1 MSFVPSG
8 CAATERAVST
18 AEHRDLADLVAKIQD
33 ALLRRHETV
42 AVAESLTGGLVAAA
56 ITERP
61 GASDVFVGSITA
73 YATTI
78 KESLLGVDPLLLAE
92 RGAVDADVALA
103 MAEGVRQRM
112 KATYGVATTGVAGP
126 DSQDGQPVGT
136 VFVAVS
142 ADTARSVAALT
153 LTGNRREI
161 RTGAVISALELLCR
175 TLPVGD
181 TGNAGI
187 GARSDASTP
196 S

>member
-8 CAATERAVST
+8 CVATGRVVSPV
-18 AEHRDLADLVAKIQD
+18 EHRDLADLVAEIQD
-33 ALLRRHETV
+33 TLLRRHESV

-56 ITERP
+56 MTERP

-78 KESLLGVDPLLLAE
+78 KESLLGVDPSLLAE

-103 MAEGVRQRM
+103 MAEGVRQRLT
-112 KATYGVATTGVAGP
+112 ATYGVATTGVAGP

-153 LTGNRREI
+153 LTGSRREI
-161 RTGAVISALELLCR
+161 RTRAVIGVLELLCR
-175 TLPVGD
+175 ALRAYDGQLSAS
-181 TGNAGI
+181 AGTV
-187 GARSDASTP
+187 D
-196 S
+196 

>member
-8 CAATERAVST
+8 CAATERGVST
-18 AEHRDLADLVAKIQD
+18 AEHRGLADLVAKIHD

-78 KESLLGVDPLLLAE
+78 KESLLGVDPSLLAE

-103 MAEGVRQRM
+103 MAEGVRQRL

-126 DSQDGQPVGT
+126 DSQDSQDSQPVGT

-142 ADTARSVAALT
+142 GDTARSVAALT

-175 TLPVGD
+175 TLPADDRTEGVRAEHP
-181 TGNAGI
+181 T
-187 GARSDASTP
+187 
-196 S
+196 

>member
-1 MSFVPSG
+1 MSFVHFG
-8 CAATERAVST
+8 CAARERGVSA
-18 AEHRDLADLVAKIQD
+18 AEHRDLAGLVAQVHD

-78 KESLLGVDPLLLAE
+78 KESLLGVDPSLLAE

-103 MAEGVRQRM
+103 MAEGVRERLM
-112 KATYGVATTGVAGP
+112 ATFGVATTGVAGP

-142 ADTARSVAALT
+142 ADAARSVAALT
-153 LTGNRREI
+153 LTGSRREI
-161 RTGAVISALELLCR
+161 RTGAVIGALELLCR
-175 TLPVGD
+175 TLRGGD
-181 TGNAGI
+181 GQLSASAG
-187 GARSDASTP
+187 TVE
-196 S
+196 

>member
-8 CAATERAVST
+8 CAATERGVST

-33 ALLRRHETV
+33 ALLRRDETV

-73 YATTI
+73 YATTM
-78 KESLLGVDPLLLAE
+78 KESLLGVDPSLLAE

-153 LTGNRREI
+153 LTGDRREI
-161 RTGAVISALELLCR
+161 RTGAVISALELLYR
-175 TLPVGD
+175 TLPAGDVGS
-181 TGNAGI
+181 AGI
-187 GARSDASTP
+187 GARSDTSTP